1 MPIVLQ
7 KIESYGWTPARVN
20 TFYEYKEAI
29 RFLGITWRK
38 AGIYTR
44 TPGLVQRLPDN
55 PKPGLDID
63 KCDFIKDNM
72 VWDRPKLLIHMAS
85 GEVVK
90 RVYHTEEE
98 AKAACDKVSEL
109 ITNSFTGGPPVVWLD
124 KLGGF

>member
-7 KIESYGWTPARVN
+7 KIESYGWTPARVDN
-20 TFYEYKEAI
+20 LYTYKKEI
-29 RFLGITWRK
+29 RFLGICWRK
-38 AGIYTR
+38 AGIYCLFSGDR
-44 TPGLVQRLPDN
+44 MSAPSPEDN
-55 PKPGLDID
+55 W
-63 KCDFIKDNM
+63 FIKDKAI
-72 VWDRPKLLIHMAS
+72 WDKPRLLIHMAS